1 MCIQQRL
8 ITDPVILV
16 VLYSTTSQMGD
27 LVTLV
32 GSAAWAIGDLSKLQ
46 KIFNL
51 HDVKQERLVG
61 SKNDEV
67 PASWPQKGEISFEDV
82 HLRYRPN
89 TKQVLKKLSFTVE
102 PGQKVGV
109 VGRTGA
115 GKSTL
120 CMALTRIVELDS
132 GKIAIDGQD
141 VSQMDLD
148 KLRKQLTVIPQDPTL
163 FTGTLRYNLDP
174 FGQQTDERLLELVSK
189 AGLDHLL

>member
-67 PASWPQKGEISFEDV
+67 PACWPQKGEISFEDV